1 MHRRLALPL
10 RWARDGA
17 LLALALSVAAL
28 FLPLEW
34 GGYPGWSGGAMIVQN
49 LAAVAVRI
57 AVFAL
62 IAVMLGSLWSRIRH
76 RRHQGHAATP
86 RRRAF

>member
-17 LLALALSVAAL
+17 LLALALSAMAL
-28 FLPLEW
+28 FLPPEW

-49 LAAVAVRI
+49 LAAIAARL

-62 IAVMLGSLWSRIRH
+62 IAVMLGSLWDRIRH
-76 RRHQGHAATP
+76 RRHHGRAATP
-86 RRRAF
+86 RRRA

>member
-17 LLALALSVAAL
+17 LLALALSAVAL
-28 FLPLEW
+28 FLPPEW

-49 LAAVAVRI
+49 LAAIAARL

-62 IAVMLGSLWSRIRH
+62 IAVMLGGLWDRIRH
-76 RRHQGHAATP
+76 RRHHGRAATP
-86 RRRAF
+86 RRRA